1 MKKKYMTPDM
11 EVIELNLASSMLAS
25 MSLDVKEDDDT
36 EWDTTGG
43 QGSREDRPSN
53 PNLWDSVW

>member
-1 MKKKYMTPDM
+1 MTPDM